1 MDHKEQQE
9 QEIEALESIFPTEF
23 ELLKKEPLAS
33 LAFDLKTPDYDS
45 DPFNGAKVR
54 LVFTYTPKYPDEA
67 PEFSI
72 ESSVNVTDE
81 SELSEFI
88 LNIANENLG
97 MPMLYTVVI
106 ALLEKIQTDNE
117 NRIQQEED
125 RKNKAEKEKE
135 AEEMRRFDGTKVSVE
150 SFLRWKVK
158 FDAEMN
164 DLKFKVVETGNK
176 KLTGKQLFELDDKL
190 AESDL
195 QLIGQ
200 DEDNIEVDEAL
211 FQDLEQ
217 LDVDDFDGDDDEDFN
232 PDDCEEEDDDE
243 E

>member
-1 MDHKEQQE
+1 M
-9 QEIEALESIFPTEF
+9 SFIF
-23 ELLKKEPLAS
+23 L
-33 LAFDLKTPDYDS
+33 
-45 DPFNGAKVR
+45 
-54 LVFTYTPKYPDEA
+54 
-67 PEFSI
+67 
-72 ESSVNVTDE
+72 
-81 SELSEFI
+81 
-88 LNIANENLG
+88 
-97 MPMLYTVVI
+97 
-106 ALLEKIQTDNE
+106 Q
-117 NRIQQEED
+117 
-125 RKNKAEKEKE
+125 
-135 AEEMRRFDGTKVSVE
+135 RRFDGTKVSVE